1 VVLGQLKTIV
11 IMFTGYLI
19 FGSDPGII
27 SICDVVVALGGMSFY
42 TYLGLKDCSEQQE
55 TNVKIELFPGKA

>member
-1 VVLGQLKTIV
+1 VLGQLKTIV

-27 SICDVVVALGGMSFY
+27 SICDVVALGGMSFY